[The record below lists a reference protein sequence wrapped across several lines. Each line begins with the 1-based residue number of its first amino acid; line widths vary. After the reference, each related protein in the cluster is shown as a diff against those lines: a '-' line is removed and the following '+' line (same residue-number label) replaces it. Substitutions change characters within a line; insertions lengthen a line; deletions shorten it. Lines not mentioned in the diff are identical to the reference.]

1 MFLLFIVVGSDEIY
15 SMTKISYILPHL
27 ALMCVYAHGCIK
39 RLTHLTVTS
48 FSKIQNSAGP
58 CKSYM
63 YTLVYIRTHTD
74 QLADQM
80 ESVSIKTEGEGDL
93 TRLDF
98 RTRISLAMLLD
109 PISEGRDW
117 R

>member
-1 MFLLFIVVGSDEIY
+1 M
-15 SMTKISYILPHL
+15 
-27 ALMCVYAHGCIK
+27 
-39 RLTHLTVTS
+39 TS
-48 FSKIQNSAGP
+48 FSEIQTQP
-58 CKSYM
+58 D
-63 YTLVYIRTHTD
+63 LVYICTHTHTTD

-93 TRLDF
+93 NRLDF